1 MELKGGYT
9 MIDCKGLNLLSQ
21 SAQTISGLYNDCKTA
36 IATGKAVFA
45 HNINFGV
52 GNPMTPVPIMV
63 NFESAESTSIVCTA
77 STIQIWVASNDAV
90 TIVNLAPAN

>member
-45 HNINFGV
+45 HNIFYGEGV
-52 GNPMTPVPIMV
+52 PMTPAPVTL
-63 NFESAESTSIVCTA
+63 NFASAESTNIVIKMS
-77 STIQIWVASNDAV
+77 STQIKVASNDAV
-90 TIVNLAPAN
+90 TIS

>member
-45 HNINFGV
+45 HNIFYGE
-52 GNPMTPVPIMV
+52 GIPMTPVPV
-63 NFESAESTSIVCTA
+63 TLNFVSTESTSIVVKM
-77 STIQIWVASNDAV
+77 SSNQITVASNDAV
-90 TIVNLAPAN
+90 TIS

>member
-36 IATGKAVFA
+36 IATGKVVFA
-45 HNINFGV
+45 HNIFYGEGV
-52 GNPMTPVPIMV
+52 PMTPAPVTL
-63 NFESAESTSIVCTA
+63 NFASAESTNI
-77 STIQIWVASNDAV
+77 IFQISSKQIKVASNDVV
-90 TIVNLAPAN
+90 TII